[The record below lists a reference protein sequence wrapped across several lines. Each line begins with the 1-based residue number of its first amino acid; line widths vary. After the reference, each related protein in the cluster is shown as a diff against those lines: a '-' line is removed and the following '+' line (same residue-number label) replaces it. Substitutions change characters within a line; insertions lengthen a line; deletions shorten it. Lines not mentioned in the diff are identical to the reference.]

1 MKLLTIPQ
9 VVEKS
14 ASMAETDPHGII
26 ITIVSV
32 SVVFAVLL
40 ALLIAYTLVGK
51 IISAADRKKASS
63 DKETKVRQDKGIH
76 DKESYMITIGKQSVT
91 ANRAPV
97 ITNLNPDLGEQ
108 SILAPE
114 VSKSDKSL
122 KAPLPGVITSIKVN
136 AGDKVK
142 AGQVLATLEA
152 MKMENDLEAEYDGIV
167 KAINIQKG
175 ESALEGATII
185 TIA

>member
-1 MKLLTIPQ
+1 M
-9 VVEKS
+9 
-14 ASMAETDPHGII
+14 
-26 ITIVSV
+26 
-32 SVVFAVLL
+32 
-40 ALLIAYTLVGK
+40 
-51 IISAADRKKASS
+51 
-63 DKETKVRQDKGIH
+63 QDKGVH

-91 ANRAPV
+91 TNRAPV

-108 SILAPE
+108 PILAPE